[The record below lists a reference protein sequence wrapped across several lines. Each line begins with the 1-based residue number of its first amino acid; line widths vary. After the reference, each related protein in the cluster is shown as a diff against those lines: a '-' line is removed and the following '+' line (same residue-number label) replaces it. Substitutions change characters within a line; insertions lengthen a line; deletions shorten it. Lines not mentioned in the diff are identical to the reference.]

1 MTAWNTFA
9 TNFSGS
15 LYPIACLTAKSHNS
29 GYRINHFVIYEN
41 MFDIAYLEPNR
52 ENARVINQY
61 LDKNTFNHTNQPKS
75 LLRPQDLWHYMWD
88 TA

>member
-1 MTAWNTFA
+1 
-9 TNFSGS
+9 
-15 LYPIACLTAKSHNS
+15 
-29 GYRINHFVIYEN
+29 